1 MSSVGLEE
9 KRLTKQ
15 ILLTLGHETFLQK
28 EEKGERRNVDLEVHF
43 QFSELTIYS
52 ACKIMSYYLKR
63 RSQLVVAIRTIAS
76 WVSAFSDGDLA
87 C

>member
-15 ILLTLGHETFLQK
+15 ILLSSGHETLLQK

-43 QFSELTIYS
+43 YFSELSVQNNILL
-52 ACKIMSYYLKR
+52 I
-63 RSQLVVAIRTIAS
+63 I
-76 WVSAFSDGDLA
+76 
-87 C
+87 